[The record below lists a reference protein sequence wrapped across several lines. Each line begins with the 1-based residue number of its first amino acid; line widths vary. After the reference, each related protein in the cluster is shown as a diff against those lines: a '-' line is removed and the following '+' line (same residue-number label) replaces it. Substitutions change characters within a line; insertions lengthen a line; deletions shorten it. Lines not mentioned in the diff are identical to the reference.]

1 MKVILIS
8 EENHGFLGVAKD
20 YVSAIKWL
28 VKSDWMTQCS
38 QVYDYDNQEFC
49 WFEDWFGDEWLEK
62 ILEMTL
68 DQFNELGTSFQLREE
83 EVYSAS

>member
-8 EENHGFLGVAKD
+8 EENHGLLAVTNN

-38 QVYDYDNQEFC
+38 EVYDYDNQKFC
-49 WFEDWFGDEWLEK
+49 WFKDWFGNEWFEK
-62 ILEMTL
+62 ILNMTL
-68 DQFNELGTSFQLREE
+68 DQFNELGTSFHLREE